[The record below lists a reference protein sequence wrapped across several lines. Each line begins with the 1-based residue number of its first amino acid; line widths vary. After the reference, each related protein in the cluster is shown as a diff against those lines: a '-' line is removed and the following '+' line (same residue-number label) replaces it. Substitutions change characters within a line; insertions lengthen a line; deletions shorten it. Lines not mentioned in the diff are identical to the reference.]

1 MKEVFIK
8 ENVILVGN
16 ILFLL
21 IVLISLLKFIIK
33 KYGGL
38 INGML

>member
-1 MKEVFIK
+1 MKENSIK
-8 ENVILVGN
+8 ENVILVGK
-16 ILFLL
+16 ILFLF
-21 IVLISLLKFIIK
+21 IVLISLSKSMTK